1 MPILT
6 PSRYALLRLIAKAGS
21 NLKAESLAL
30 GRNHA
35 YLQQYIHKGTPQKL
49 PEDVRDALGR
59 RFGVSPNIFRE
70 DTDPNWEPPDPA
82 LLPGTGHAHDAGAAA
97 SAGRPRFA
105 TPHTPLAPPL
115 GYAPFHP
122 ATRPFTPVDISAA
135 DMSPKRASAPDRNQD
150 RDQDA
155 PSRDG
160 QFRIPEYNVAPQ
172 AGPGAMPAH
181 IATEDGPQPTDHW
194 SLPRRFLSA
203 HTDNPEALVVL
214 RVAGDSM
221 EPDYQAGER
230 VLVDTA
236 HRTPSPP
243 GVYVLWDGFGLVL
256 KRLEIEYGSDD
267 PVTVRIMSINPAY
280 PTYTR
285 SLDEVHING
294 RVVGKWVWK

>member
-1 MPILT
+1 MSILT
-6 PSRYALLRLIAKAGS
+6 PSRYALLRLIAGAQS

-49 PEDVRDALGR
+49 PEDVRDALAR
-59 RFGVSPNIFRE
+59 RFAVSPNVFR
-70 DTDPNWEPPDPA
+70 DDMDPNWEPLDPA
-82 LLPGTGHAHDAGAAA
+82 TLPPAPEDAAEAPP
-97 SAGRPRFA
+97 RPRFA
-105 TPHTPLAPPL
+105 APRAPLGPAPQVPPL
-115 GYAPFHP
+115 GAG
-122 ATRPFTPVDISAA
+122 RPPPLTA
-135 DMSPKRASAPDRNQD
+135 R
-150 RDQDA
+150 RDG
-155 PSRDG
+155 PMMEG

-172 AGPGAMPAH
+172 AGPGALPSNMAV
-181 IATEDGPQPTDHW
+181 EDGPQPVDHW
-194 SLPRRFLSA
+194 FLPRRFLGA
-203 HTDNPEALVVL
+203 FTDSPEALVVL

-256 KRLEIEYGSDD
+256 KRLEIVYGSED
-267 PVTVRIMSINPAY
+267 PVSVQIMSINPGY

-285 SLDEVHING
+285 ALDEVHING

>member
-1 MPILT
+1 MSILT
-6 PSRYALLRLIAKAGS
+6 PSRYALLRLIAGAQS

-49 PEDVRDALGR
+49 PEDVRDALAR
-59 RFGVSPNIFRE
+59 RFAVSPNVFR
-70 DTDPNWEPPDPA
+70 DDMDPNWEPLDP
-82 LLPGTGHAHDAGAAA
+82 PPFPP
-97 SAGRPRFA
+97 RPRRQRPRPSALEPARQGRHSFA
-105 TPHTPLAPPL
+105 
-115 GYAPFHP
+115 GE
-122 ATRPFTPVDISAA
+122 R
-135 DMSPKRASAPDRNQD
+135 
-150 RDQDA
+150 
-155 PSRDG
+155 G
-160 QFRIPEYNVAPQ
+160 
-172 AGPGAMPAH
+172 GPGALPSNMAV
-181 IATEDGPQPTDHW
+181 EDGPQPVDHW
-194 SLPRRFLSA
+194 FLPRRFLGA
-203 HTDNPEALVVL
+203 FTDSPEALVVL

-256 KRLEIEYGSDD
+256 KRLEIVYGSED
-267 PVTVRIMSINPAY
+267 PVSVQIMSINPGY

-285 SLDEVHING
+285 ALDEVHING

>member
-1 MPILT
+1 MSLLT
-6 PSRYALLRLIAKAGS
+6 PSRYALLRLIAGADS

-49 PEDVRDALGR
+49 PEDVRDALAR
-59 RFGVSPNIFRE
+59 RFAVSANVFRD
-70 DTDPNWEPPDPA
+70 DTDPSWEPLDPTI
-82 LLPGTGHAHDAGAAA
+82 LLNATAP
-97 SAGRPRFA
+97 RPRFSA
-105 TPHTPLAPPL
+105 PRAPLGPAPAARPAPLA
-115 GYAPFHP
+115 G
-122 ATRPFTPVDISAA
+122 R
-135 DMSPKRASAPDRNQD
+135 
-150 RDQDA
+150 RDL
-155 PSRDG
+155 PNLDG

-172 AGPGAMPAH
+172 AGPGALPPN
-181 IATEDGPQPTDHW
+181 IAVEDGPQPVDHW
-194 SLPRRFLSA
+194 FLPRRFLGAFTES
-203 HTDNPEALVVL
+203 PEALVVL

-256 KRLEIEYGSDD
+256 KRLEILYGSED
-267 PVTVRIMSINPAY
+267 PVTVQIMSINPGY

-285 SLDEVHING
+285 ALDEVHING

>member
-1 MPILT
+1 MGIPYSARHNRVMSVLT
-6 PSRYALLRLIAKAGS
+6 PSRYALLRLIADAGS

-35 YLQQYIHKGTPQKL
+35 YLQQYIHKGTPQRL
-49 PEDVRDALGR
+49 PEDVRDALSR
-59 RFGVSPNIFRE
+59 RFKVSANVFRD
-70 DTDPNWEPPDPA
+70 DTDPNWEPLSPDQRHDEPA
-82 LLPGTGHAHDAGAAA
+82 PRRPHLAAPRTPFGAV
-97 SAGRPRFA
+97 
-105 TPHTPLAPPL
+105 PL
-115 GYAPFHP
+115 GGDPPP
-122 ATRPFTPVDISAA
+122 AE
-135 DMSPKRASAPDRNQD
+135 
-150 RDQDA
+150 
-155 PSRDG
+155 G

-172 AGPGAMPAH
+172 AGPGALPSNLAV
-181 IATEDGPQPTDHW
+181 EDGPRPVDHW
-194 SLPRRFLSA
+194 SLPRRFLGA
-203 HTDNPEALVVL
+203 FTDSPEALVVL

-256 KRLEIEYGSDD
+256 KRLEIVYGTTD
-267 PVTVRIMSINPAY
+267 PAMVQIMSINPGY

-285 SLDEVHING
+285 ALDEVHING